1 MKLVALRFPE
11 NRVTYDQWCDW
22 CERVGYDGI
31 DPDYRNRKPPFYLL
45 GTEIPEDLAI
55 LFRIEFGL

>member
-1 MKLVALRFPE
+1 MKLVTLRFPE
-11 NRVTYDQWCDW
+11 NRVTYDQWC
-22 CERVGYDGI
+22 EKIGYDGI
-31 DPDYRNRKPPFYLL
+31 DPEYRNRTPPFYLL